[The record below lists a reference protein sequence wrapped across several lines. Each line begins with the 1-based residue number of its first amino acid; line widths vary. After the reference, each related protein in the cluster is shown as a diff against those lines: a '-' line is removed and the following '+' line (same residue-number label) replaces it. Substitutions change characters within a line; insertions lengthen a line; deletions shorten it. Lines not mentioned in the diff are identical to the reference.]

1 MTLPKDGKKLTE
13 TELKS
18 IENAIK
24 DTGIKAVHPE
34 KMEALAEML
43 VSKLKN
49 EKTQFTTLPISQ
61 KKKNN
66 KNYHSLFSNFTQ
78 KYHINTHH

>member
-13 TELKS
+13 KELKS

-43 VSKLKN
+43 VSKLKS
-49 EKTQFTTLPISQ
+49 EK
-61 KKKNN
+61 N
-66 KNYHSLFSNFTQ
+66 KQ
-78 KYHINTHH
+78 

>member
-43 VSKLKN
+43 VSKLKS
-49 EKTQFTTLPISQ
+49 EK
-61 KKKNN
+61 N
-66 KNYHSLFSNFTQ
+66 KQ
-78 KYHINTHH
+78 

>member
-13 TELKS
+13 KELKS
-18 IENAIK
+18 IESAIK

-43 VSKLKN
+43 VSKLKK
-49 EKTQFTTLPISQ
+49 EK
-61 KKKNN
+61 N
-66 KNYHSLFSNFTQ
+66 KQ
-78 KYHINTHH
+78 